1 MITVGLAAPK
11 NLPMALKGQ
20 KTKSDYV
27 EWNKIQDLILKLE
40 RDGQNKMS
48 LLICVGVFT
57 GLRISDILKLEWSYI
72 YGHDFLELTEKKTG
86 KYRKI
91 KINPSLKESV
101 NRNYEILNP
110 KKKDGLIFLNRFGKK
125 PISVQYINRN
135 LKKIVKDYKVV
146 KDPSTIKSHSWRKSF
161 GRRIFENNDNSEKS
175 LILLG
180 EMFNHSN
187 ISTTKI
193 YLGIRDK
200 EIQDVY
206 DNL

>member
-1 MITVGLAAPK
+1 
-11 NLPMALKGQ
+11 MALKGQ

-48 LLICVGVFT
+48 LLICVGIFT

-72 YGHDFLELTEKKTG
+72 YGHDFLDLTEKKTG
-86 KYRKI
+86 KFRKI

-110 KKKDGLIFLNRFGKK
+110 KKTEGLIFLNRFGKK

-135 LKKIVKDYKVV
+135 LKKIVRDYKVV

>member
-1 MITVGLAAPK
+1 
-11 NLPMALKGQ
+11 MALKGQ

-27 EWNKIQDLILKLE
+27 ECNKIQDLILKLE
-40 RDGQNKMS
+40 RYCQNKMS
-48 LLICVGVFT
+48 LLICVGIFT
-57 GLRISDILKLEWSYI
+57 GLRISDILKLEWPYI

-86 KYRKI
+86 KLRKI

-101 NRNYEILNP
+101 IRNYEILNP
-110 KKKDGLIFLNRFGKK
+110 KKKEGLIFLNRFGKK

-135 LKKIVKDYKVV
+135 LKKIVRDYKVV
-146 KDPSTIKSHSWRKSF
+146 KDPSSIKSHSWRKSF

>member
-1 MITVGLAAPK
+1 
-11 NLPMALKGQ
+11 MALKGQ
-20 KTKSDYV
+20 KTKADYI
-27 EWNKIQDLILKLE
+27 EWGKIQDLILKLD

-48 LLICVGVFT
+48 LLISIGIFT
-57 GLRISDILKLEWSYI
+57 GLRISDILNLEWHNI
-72 YGHDFLELTEKKTG
+72 YGHDFLELNEKKTG
-86 KYRKI
+86 KFRRI
-91 KINPSLKESV
+91 KINSSLKDSL
-101 NRNYEILNP
+101 NRNYEVLNP
-110 KKKDGLIFLNRFGKK
+110 KRKDGFIFLNRFGKK

-135 LKKIVKDYKVV
+135 LKKIVRDYKVV

-193 YLGIRDK
+193 YLGIREK

>member
-1 MITVGLAAPK
+1 
-11 NLPMALKGQ
+11 MALKGQ
-20 KTKSDYV
+20 KTKSDYI

-48 LLICVGVFT
+48 LLICVGIFT
-57 GLRISDILKLEWSYI
+57 GLRISDILKLEWSSI
-72 YGHDFLELTEKKTG
+72 YGLEFLELIEKKTG
-86 KYRKI
+86 KFRKI
-91 KINPSLKESV
+91 KINPSLKDSV
-101 NRNYEILNP
+101 NRNFEVLNP
-110 KKKDGLIFLNRFGKK
+110 RKTKGLIFLNRFGKK

-146 KDPSTIKSHSWRKSF
+146 KDPSTIKSHTWRKSF

>member
-1 MITVGLAAPK
+1 
-11 NLPMALKGQ
+11 
-20 KTKSDYV
+20 
-27 EWNKIQDLILKLE
+27 
-40 RDGQNKMS
+40 
-48 LLICVGVFT
+48 
-57 GLRISDILKLEWSYI
+57 
-72 YGHDFLELTEKKTG
+72 
-86 KYRKI
+86 
-91 KINPSLKESV
+91 
-101 NRNYEILNP
+101 
-110 KKKDGLIFLNRFGKK
+110 LNRFGKK
-125 PISVQYINRN
+125 PISVQYINRT